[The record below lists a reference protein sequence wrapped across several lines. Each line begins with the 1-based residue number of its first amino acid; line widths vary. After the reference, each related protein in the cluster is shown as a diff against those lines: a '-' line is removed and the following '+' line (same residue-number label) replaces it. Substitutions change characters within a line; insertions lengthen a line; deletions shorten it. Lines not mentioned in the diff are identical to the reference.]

1 MNTLYQLS
9 SPLRA
14 VIKRIGPQSMKQL
27 VWDAEARRGGN
38 IHAVGASYR
47 SAICDLIEKYS
58 AGGHI
63 LDLGCSDGHVAVG
76 LNDRAFASYSGVDI
90 SEVAI
95 GQALKK
101 RAAMTS
107 ARAGKIH
114 FHVGEIG
121 NFTPA
126 SRLNVVL
133 FKDSLYYLTRRAI
146 NDALAHYQQWLEPA
160 GVFVVQMDN
169 IERHGW
175 IRDLIRQKFTVIE
188 DIESVEQD
196 WMAFVFRGRTV

>member
-38 IHAVGASYR
+38 IHAVDASYR
-47 SAICDLIEKYS
+47 STICALIEKYS

-63 LDLGCSDGHVAVG
+63 LDLGCSDGHVAIG

-90 SEVAI
+90 SEIAI
-95 GQALKK
+95 GEALKK
-101 RAAMTS
+101 RAALS
-107 ARAGKIH
+107 AARAGKLH

-121 NFTPA
+121 SFPPA
-126 SRLNVVL
+126 TRLNVVL
-133 FKDSLYYLTRRAI
+133 FKDSLYYLTRKAI
-146 NDALAHYQQWLEPA
+146 NDALRHYQQWLDPE

-169 IERHGW
+169 IKRHGW
-175 IRDLIRQKFTVIE
+175 IRDLIRQQFTIVE
-188 DIESVEQD
+188 DIESVEED
-196 WMAFVFRGRTV
+196 WMAVVFRATSG

>member
-1 MNTLYQLS
+1 MNTLYKVS

-14 VIKRIGPQSMKQL
+14 VIKRIGPQRMKQL

-38 IHAVGASYR
+38 IHRVDRSYR

-63 LDLGCSDGHVAVG
+63 LDLGCSDGHVSVG
-76 LNDRAFASYSGVDI
+76 LKDAAFASYDGVDI
-90 SEVAI
+90 SEISIREAC
-95 GQALKK
+95 KT
-101 RAAMTS
+101 RAA
-107 ARAGKIH
+107 AAPPRAAKIR
-114 FHVGEIG
+114 FHVGAIG

-126 SRLNVVL
+126 TKLNVVL

-146 NDALAHYQQWLEPA
+146 TEALDHYQQWLEPG

-169 IERHGW
+169 IKRHGW
-175 IRDLIRQKFTVIE
+175 IRDMIRQRFTMIE
-188 DIESVEQD
+188 DLESVEED
-196 WMAFVFRGRTV
+196 WMAMVFRGRTV